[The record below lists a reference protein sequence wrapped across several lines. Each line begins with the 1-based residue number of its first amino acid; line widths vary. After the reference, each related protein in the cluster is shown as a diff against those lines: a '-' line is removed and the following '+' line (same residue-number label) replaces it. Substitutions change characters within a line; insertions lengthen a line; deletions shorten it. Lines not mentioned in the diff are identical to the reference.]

1 MRGEATKH
9 CKLPWAAETV
19 GNSPSKLLRLYKHF
33 ASIHLRVSLNN
44 LCRKISSRCLEI
56 LCSLKCRVRLN
67 AWGLFPVAL
76 PMNGSFKGQKL
87 SQGPPPG
94 VWDPA
99 GAQSTLTEP
108 PWGLQTLL
116 AAPAFQEGA
125 SISICITVGGY
136 LPGPGNA
143 YPSHPPPHSPLCN
156 TTSASPPWQSL
167 SVIYRP
173 ARLCKE
179 MLLWKH
185 LRLPFV
191 YLITQHTACLS
202 PVYLL
207 IKEKLFSFAT
217 LRWKTDRQKDR
228 QTEKKASSYI
238 DFPS

>member
-94 VWDPA
+94 CETLQEPKALWQSHHGACKPSWLPQHSRKGPA
-99 GAQSTLTEP
+99 SQSALLLVVIFLALVMHIPHIPLLTP
-108 PWGLQTLL
+108 RYATPQ
-116 AAPAFQEGA
+116 
-125 SISICITVGGY
+125 V
-136 LPGPGNA
+136 
-143 YPSHPPPHSPLCN
+143 PPPLDSPWASYTGQPDCAKRCYYGNIYVFPLC
-156 TTSASPPWQSL
+156 
-167 SVIYRP
+167 I
-173 ARLCKE
+173 
-179 MLLWKH
+179 
-185 LRLPFV
+185 
-191 YLITQHTACLS
+191 
-202 PVYLL
+202 
-207 IKEKLFSFAT
+207 
-217 LRWKTDRQKDR
+217 
-228 QTEKKASSYI
+228 
-238 DFPS
+238 